1 MNESGD
7 REFAI
12 NYIEGGIAS
21 LSSSIR
27 RFTTQ
32 AKKLAEK
39 FPEEVKLVENT
50 DGSVY
55 MQFPSEWI
63 KFPKPKRRV
72 SDKQKQLAS
81 ERLRQFRKTK
91 DD

>member
-1 MNESGD
+1 MNEAGD

-21 LSSSIR
+21 LTSSIR

-63 KFPKPKRRV
+63 KFPKPKRKV
-72 SDKQKQLAS
+72 SDKQKEKAA
-81 ERLRQFRKTK
+81 ERLRNMRRAKE
-91 DD
+91 